1 MNLRTLLLL
10 FFFTSCYNS
19 ERNCKK
25 FQTGTFEFESISNN
39 GDALVTKFQRTKDLE
54 IGYFN
59 NLIDS
64 SYVKWVSECECILKK
79 ISPKSLNERKSVQ
92 MKILSTS
99 EDTYVFEYSFVGDI
113 QNRQRG
119 SAKKITD

>member
-1 MNLRTLLLL
+1 MNLRVLLLL
-10 FFFTSCYNS
+10 FIFSSCYNS
-19 ERNCKK
+19 ERNCIK

-39 GDALVTKFQRTKDLE
+39 GDTLVTKFKRTKDLE

-59 NLIDS
+59 NTIDS
-64 SYVKWVSECECILKK
+64 SYVNWVSDCECILKK
-79 ISPKSLNERKSVQ
+79 IRPKSLNERKSVQ

-99 EDTYVFEYSFVGDI
+99 EDTYLFEYMFVGDI
-113 QNRQRG
+113 QNKQRG

>member
-1 MNLRTLLLL
+1 MNLRILLLL
-10 FFFTSCYNS
+10 FIFSSCYNS

-39 GDALVTKFQRTKDLE
+39 GDTLVTKFKRTKDLE

-59 NLIDS
+59 NTIDS
-64 SYVKWVSECECILKK
+64 SYVNWVSDCECILKK
-79 ISPKSLNERKSVQ
+79 IRPKSLNERKSVQ

-99 EDTYVFEYSFVGDI
+99 EDTYLFEYMFVGDI
-113 QNRQRG
+113 QNKQRG